1 MKKLLFKA
9 FFHFFSQICYTTT
22 QSGLCPRCHQ
32 IAFFKVTWPHP
43 LLNSQLPFYFTISSI
58 WQRLW
63 LLFNITPRHGTLHFF
78 WFSFYLVLTLSQC
91 FVLIFPPFPNQ
102 LTFPWS
108 ILRSFLFL
116 HSQSSLGDLI
126 QYFAFN
132 YHPYGNDSEIYI
144 SSENL
149 SPELQT
155 KLPNF
160 LLNSSTLMSNI
171 CFNMSKLNFWYPP
184 SSYQS
189 YLSHS
194 HNADWQ
200 PLLLSGSS
208 GKIVQSS
215 WFFSCPICEQ
225 ILLILY
231 SK

>member
-1 MKKLLFKA
+1 MARYTSFGFPSILFSLFLSVLCSFSLLFLTSWH
-9 FFHFFSQICYTTT
+9 FPGQSFVRFFSYI
-22 QSGLCPRCHQ
+22 
-32 IAFFKVTWPHP
+32 
-43 LLNSQLPFYFTISSI
+43 
-58 WQRLW
+58 
-63 LLFNITPRHGTLHFF
+63 
-78 WFSFYLVLTLSQC
+78 
-91 FVLIFPPFPNQ
+91 
-102 LTFPWS
+102 
-108 ILRSFLFL
+108 
-116 HSQSSLGDLI
+116 HSLSLGDLI